1 MQVFKTFFKIAKKK
15 IPSAMIYIIV
25 FIVINAIVSAQLSS
39 EENSYSNTRLTVCVI
54 DEDNTSA
61 SRALTE
67 YIGERHE
74 LSDIST
80 DEDTILE
87 GLYYGRID
95 YVLTIK
101 SGYSENLSK
110 GVTEGLFTNNQVPG
124 SFTSQLLDSQLDE
137 YVRTLSAYVTALGNV
152 DEAVSKTDEA
162 LNAKTDV
169 EICSFNARTDA
180 GYNTGA
186 YYYIQYLPYMFMSIL
201 IAAICPILLV
211 MNDKEM
217 RRRTNC
223 SAVSVSKQTT
233 QITLGLVVISLGIW
247 LALLLMMGVI
257 YGFGVFNEKGLLA
270 VLNSF
275 VFLLISAGIT
285 LFISVFAPKLN
296 TLNIIAN
303 IVALGMSFLC
313 GIFVPQE
320 MLGSEVLAAARFLP
334 AYWYVKANDMLAGI
348 SETAYTAEKY
358 FTYLGIELIF
368 AAVLFAAALLVSKL
382 KTKSKS

>member
-15 IPSAMIYIIV
+15 IPSAMIYVIV

-39 EENSYSNTRLTVCVI
+39 EENSYSNTKLTVCVI
-54 DEDNTSA
+54 DEDNTAA

-74 LSDIST
+74 LSHIST

-101 SGYSENLSK
+101 SGYAENLSK
-110 GVTEGLFTNNQVPG
+110 GLTEGLFTNNQVPG
-124 SFTSQLLDSQLDE
+124 AFSSQLLDTQLDE
-137 YVRTLSAYVTALGNV
+137 YVRTLSAYITALGNV
-152 DEAVSKTDEA
+152 DEAVSKTGEA

-169 EICSFNARTDA
+169 EICSFNTKTDA
-180 GYNTGA
+180 DYNTGA
-186 YYYIQYLPYMFMSIL
+186 YYYVQYLPYMFMSIL

-211 MNDKEM
+211 MNDKDM

-223 SAVSVSKQTT
+223 SAVSVSKQTA
-233 QITLGLVVISLGIW
+233 QIMLGLVVIALGIW
-247 LALLLMMGVI
+247 LLLLLMMGVI

-320 MLGSEVLAAARFLP
+320 MLGSEVLAAAKFLP

-368 AAVLFAAALLVSKL
+368 AAVLFAATLLVSRL
-382 KTKSKS
+382 KSKSKS